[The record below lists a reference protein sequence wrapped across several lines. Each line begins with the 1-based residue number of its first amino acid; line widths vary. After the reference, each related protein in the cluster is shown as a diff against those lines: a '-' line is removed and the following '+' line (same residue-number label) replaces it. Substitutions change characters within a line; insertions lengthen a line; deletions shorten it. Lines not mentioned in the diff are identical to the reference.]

1 MYKTSITIVLKIL
14 WQIYKH
20 LSAIVHDILIAFL
33 SFYIHLG
40 YYKNMAVCIYTST
53 DLYQYF
59 YKWINNE
66 AHRQCHRYKT
76 RNMNRITSQWKT
88 HTKMKQVITYTEET
102 GETWT
107 VNHFRRCMIGTT
119 DLTSRILPLV
129 SWKNR
134 LKCSGIFPTNTSKNI
149 S

>member
-1 MYKTSITIVLKIL
+1 MYMTSITIVLKIL

-66 AHRQCHRYKT
+66 THHQCHIY
-76 RNMNRITSQWKT
+76 
-88 HTKMKQVITYTEET
+88 
-102 GETWT
+102 
-107 VNHFRRCMIGTT
+107 HFSFGIC
-119 DLTSRILPLV
+119 SHLPV
-129 SWKNR
+129 SMGSGHYSDSPLFRQPIAATAHYSDSPLLRQPISPTAHYSVKN
-134 LKCSGIFPTNTSKNI
+134 G
-149 S
+149 